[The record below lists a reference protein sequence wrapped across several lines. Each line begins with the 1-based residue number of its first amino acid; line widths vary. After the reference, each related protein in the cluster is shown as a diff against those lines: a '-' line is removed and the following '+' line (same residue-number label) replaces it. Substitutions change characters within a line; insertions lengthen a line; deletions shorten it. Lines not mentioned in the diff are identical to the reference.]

1 MDKTHTTPSLIWVCP
16 PITIRILEEE
26 IDHVLLTWRDNSSS
40 TFLLQ
45 DIVRQTNTHKS
56 FNKMTYFLT
65 WAWRLNSLI
74 CRNYYCIQFILL
86 KEIVKLNITNLS
98 AFQKYFVKLNYTF
111 FYVLCVWFSIKKKN
125 DFTVFLPTNPII
137 IKFRDSSYCI
147 ASDLTKKIRQ
157 SEKITFKSY
166 RIEWFHEVYNLY
178 FISRN
183 PRNNV
188 NHNCHWILS
197 SFSQRCNF
205 YNITCQCKNFSH

>member
-1 MDKTHTTPSLIWVCP
+1 MDKTHITPFLIWVCP

-86 KEIVKLNITNLS
+86 KEIVKLNITNWS
-98 AFQKYFVKLNYTF
+98 AFQKYF
-111 FYVLCVWFSIKKKN
+111 CVWFSIKKKSLFHGIFAN
-125 DFTVFLPTNPII
+125 KSNKN
-137 IKFRDSSYCI
+137 KFRDFSHCI
-147 ASDLTKKIRQ
+147 ASVLTKKNRQ
-157 SEKITFKSY
+157 SEKITFKTTVWKS
-166 RIEWFHEVYNLY
+166 IKKHDHAIKKFVKSTL
-178 FISRN
+178 
-183 PRNNV
+183 
-188 NHNCHWILS
+188 
-197 SFSQRCNF
+197 
-205 YNITCQCKNFSH
+205 

>member
-1 MDKTHTTPSLIWVCP
+1 MTYFCLPPIWKIKMDALTDIGQNSPTPPSFIWVCP

-65 WAWRLNSLI
+65 WAWRLNSLMI

-111 FYVLCVWFSIKKKN
+111 FYVLCVWFSIKKKM
-125 DFTVFLPTNPII
+125 
-137 IKFRDSSYCI
+137 
-147 ASDLTKKIRQ
+147 
-157 SEKITFKSY
+157 
-166 RIEWFHEVYNLY
+166 
-178 FISRN
+178 ISRY
-183 PRNNV
+183 
-188 NHNCHWILS
+188 
-197 SFSQRCNF
+197 F
-205 YNITCQCKNFSH
+205 CQQTPL